1 MDSDAALT
9 ANDKNTPDTQH
20 PQTTGL
26 GPLTLIVAAAYIA
39 TGYIGFALAIPP
51 GNVSILWL
59 PSGIAM
65 AAVLIRGY
73 QAVPGILLGAAVI
86 NIHSFYDGTL
96 DSLTFMTILAIVA
109 ISIGNVLQPLIGRF
123 LLSRFGNVLNPFDS
137 GQSILQSSLIFAAA
151 CTVSASIG
159 ALSLSLAAHV
169 DGSPYE
175 LFGTWWVGDFIGALS
190 FTPLLLSV
198 VRQSRFVALSLLAV
212 AMVTFGGTYVISN
225 HVRNQAIEAWEN
237 QASREAERLTTTLIS
252 WLETA
257 SSPVNAIS
265 AVLKGSEK
273 IIEQE
278 FFDAVTQLEDYQP
291 DFFPRTLGIAAQTF
305 GANVTDWEV
314 VFSTDHNGP
323 LSPGAIIADGDLGR
337 RALIASR
344 AEPGRLII
352 GEFGTLSGESVAIS
366 SVALETGGVEKV
378 VFGVLNLNQMF
389 DGLFA
394 VQVPPGFHLHVFGA
408 ASGGNPEN
416 LIPIYGHGHG
426 AEQILDTKSIR
437 GTAGNAQFTFQWD
450 ITDSF
455 LPGSRE
461 DFANA
466 LLIGGILGSAAL
478 LLFFSFVLGQNEQI
492 RRRVEERTA
501 ELARQTAIL
510 ESTMEAIDQGI
521 TMFDRDLNLT
531 ARNAEFNR
539 MFELSLDRFPIGT
552 NLAEMLRHNAENGE
566 YGDGDIEAMVHE
578 RLVLAT
584 KFEPHRFER
593 ARPNGTVLEIRGNP
607 LPDGSGFV
615 TTYTDITERKKSEQA
630 IAEKEAM
637 LRMALENMPGGI
649 AMVDSDLKIQIVND
663 TYCELYG
670 HPRET
675 FAPGTPMANII
686 RMNVEAGIHKSGDH
700 VSADVEETVR
710 RRLITFR
717 SGIQGDSEREL
728 PNGRVLNIRHNP
740 IDGGGVVLIA
750 TDVTERRLA
759 EREKEAKQEQLNDI
773 INNVQ
778 QAVVLFDPDK
788 KPIIWND
795 RFPEALAVDPS
806 VIEDTDFSVERL
818 AHILAERGLYGEGD
832 VHELSKSRIE
842 ALWSGTNRTEM
853 SFDNIRTFDVL
864 SKRTPG
870 GRLVVTYTDITER
883 KEIETAVARQEA
895 QIRAILES
903 VPDAVVT
910 INAAGI
916 IQTTNNATRIIFGYS
931 QDELIGED
939 VKILMPHEHAKNHD
953 GYMHQY
959 MHTGN
964 ARFIGKGPREL
975 SGIRKSGEIF
985 PIDVSISETHFED
998 SHMFVGVVRDITERK
1013 EAERVLA
1020 EKEAMLTAALENMT
1034 GGLFMIDVDMRLRV
1048 FNERFSEFYNFPR
1061 EILKINAPL
1070 ADVLRVRA
1078 YRGDYGEGDP
1088 EALVAQRLDGYRNR
1102 DVQIVIDYID
1112 DRIIEVYRAPMDDGG
1127 MVCVFNDVTERK
1139 QAEEAL
1145 TQAHTLITESLSY
1158 ASRIQRSLLPPKTI
1172 LEEVFKSHAMIWEP
1186 KDMVGGDMVW
1196 LRPAN
1201 QGVYLIVADCTGHG
1215 PPGAFMTMICTGAL
1229 DQALAEMDA
1238 PDPAQVLSLMNRK
1251 IKSSLGQ
1258 DGKEGESDDGV
1269 ELGVCHIDSMQKM
1282 ITFAGARFSLVVVE
1296 DKNLGEIKGNKSS
1309 LGYRHVPADIQF
1321 DNHSIEYNPDMQFY
1335 LWSDGLVDQI
1345 GGPKRR
1351 SFGKRRLH
1359 KIVLDYHKMDM
1370 SWQKSQ
1376 ILREFKDYQYDEAR
1390 RDDITFFGFIPR

>member
-1 MDSDAALT
+1 MDNDAAHS
-9 ANDKNTPDTQH
+9 ANNKNTPQ
-20 PQTTGL
+20 PQLAKITGL
-26 GPLTLIVAAAYIA
+26 GYLTLIVAVAYA
-39 TGYIGFALAIPP
+39 VTGYIGFALAIPP

-65 AAVLIRGY
+65 AAVLMRGY
-73 QAVPGILLGAAVI
+73 QAIPGILLGAIVI
-86 NIHSFYDGTL
+86 NIQSFYNGSL
-96 DSLTFMTILAIVA
+96 DSLPLTTILAILM
-109 ISIGNVLQPLIGRF
+109 ISVGNALPPLIGRH
-123 LLSRFGNVLNPFDS
+123 LLRRFGNVLNPFDS

-151 CTVSASIG
+151 CTVSASVG
-159 ALSLSLAAHV
+159 TLSLSLAGLV
-169 DGSPYE
+169 DRSPYE
-175 LFGTWWVGDFIGALS
+175 LFGTWWLGDFIGALS
-190 FTPLLLSV
+190 FTPLILSV
-198 VRQSRFVALSLLAV
+198 VRQSRFVALSLIAV
-212 AMVTFGGTYVISN
+212 AMVFFGGTYVISN
-225 HVRNQAIEAWEN
+225 HVRTQAIEAWDN

-257 SSPVNAIS
+257 SSPVNSIS

-352 GEFGTLSGESVAIS
+352 GEFGKLAGESVTIS

-378 VFGVLNLNQMF
+378 VFGVLNLKQMF

-394 VQVPPGFHLHVFGA
+394 VQVPPGFHLHVLGA
-408 ASGGNPEN
+408 ASGDNPEN
-416 LIPIYGHGHG
+416 LVPIYGHGHG
-426 AEQILDTKSIR
+426 AEQILDTKTIR

-450 ITDSF
+450 ITDLY

-461 DFANA
+461 EFANA

-492 RRRVEERTA
+492 RRRVDERTS
-501 ELARQTAIL
+501 ELSQQTSIL
-510 ESTMEAIDQGI
+510 ESTMESMDQGL
-521 TMFDRDLNLT
+521 TMFDQDFKLT
-531 ARNAEFNR
+531 ARNSEFMR
-539 MFELSLDRFPIGT
+539 MLDLPFNLFPVGTHLSEIFRY
-552 NLAEMLRHNAENGE
+552 NAKRGE
-566 YGDGDIEAMVHE
+566 YGDGDIETLVQE
-578 RLVLAT
+578 RLDLAA

-593 ARPNGTVLEIRGNP
+593 TLANGKTIEIRGNP
-607 LPDGSGFV
+607 LADMSGFV
-615 TTYTDITERKKSEQA
+615 TTYSDISDRKKAEQE
-630 IAEKEAM
+630 IADKEAL

-649 AMVDSDLKIQIVND
+649 AMIDADMKIQVFND
-663 TYCELYG
+663 TYRELYG
-670 HPRET
+670 H
-675 FAPGTPMANII
+675 APGSYGVGTHIGDVI
-686 RMNVEAGIHKSGDH
+686 RMNVEKGIHRTGDH
-700 VSADVEETVR
+700 ITKDVDETVLR
-710 RRLITFR
+710 RIAAFR
-717 SGIQGDSEREL
+717 TGKAGESEREL
-728 PNGRVLNIRHNP
+728 ADGRILNIRHNP
-740 IDGGGVVLIA
+740 LANGGVVLVA
-750 TDVTERRLA
+750 
-759 EREKEAKQEQLNDI
+759 
-773 INNVQ
+773 
-778 QAVVLFDPDK
+778 
-788 KPIIWND
+788 
-795 RFPEALAVDPS
+795 
-806 VIEDTDFSVERL
+806 
-818 AHILAERGLYGEGD
+818 
-832 VHELSKSRIE
+832 
-842 ALWSGTNRTEM
+842 
-853 SFDNIRTFDVL
+853 
-864 SKRTPG
+864 
-870 GRLVVTYTDITER
+870 TDITARR
-883 KEIETAVARQEA
+883 KAEAAIARQEA

-910 INAAGI
+910 INPEGT
-916 IQTTNNATRIIFGYS
+916 IQTVNKAAETVFGYNS
-931 QDELIGED
+931 GEMIGKD
-939 VKILMPHEHAKNHD
+939 IKVLMPEEFATHHD
-953 GYMHQY
+953 KYL
-959 MHTGN
+959 GN
-964 ARFIGKGPREL
+964 YLKSGEARFIGKGPSEL
-975 SGIRKSGEIF
+975 SGQRKSGVIF
-985 PIDVSISETHFED
+985 PLDISIAEAVSDNERI
-998 SHMFVGVVRDITERK
+998 FVGVLRDITARK
-1013 EAERVLA
+1013 ESERVIAEKEAQLRAIINNIPIMIILKDRHGRHLTVNNYYEVATGISPDAVLGKRDDEFMPSGIAQEIMAMDRKIMASGELHTFEESVPNPDGTMHSYLTKKVPVFDENGNVDTLVVAALDITELKQTERELA
-1020 EKEAMLTAALENMT
+1020 QKEAMLTAALENMT
-1034 GGLFMIDVDMRLRV
+1034 GGLFMIDVDMKLRV

-1078 YRGDYGEGDP
+1078 DRGDYGEGDP
-1088 EALVAQRLDGYRNR
+1088 EQLVAQRLDGYRNR

-1112 DRIIEVYRAPMDDGG
+1112 DRIIEVYRAPMADGG

-1172 LEEVFKSHAMIWEP
+1172 LEEVFDSHAMIWEP

-1196 LRPAN
+1196 LRPAK

-1229 DQALAEMDA
+1229 DQALSEMDES
-1238 PDPAQVLSLMNRK
+1238 DPAQVLSQMNRK

-1269 ELGVCHIDSMQKM
+1269 ELGICHIDSKQKI

-1296 DKNLGEIKGNKSS
+1296 DKNLEEIKGSRSS
-1309 LGYRHVPADIQF
+1309 LGYRHVPVDIQF
-1321 DNHSIEYNPDMQFY
+1321 DNHAFEYNADMQFY
-1335 LWSDGLVDQI
+1335 MWSDGLVDQI

-1359 KIVLDYHKMDM
+1359 KIVLDYHKMDL

-1376 ILREFKDYQYDEAR
+1376 IMREFEDYQHDEAR
-1390 RDDITFFGFIPR
+1390 RDDVTFFGFIPR